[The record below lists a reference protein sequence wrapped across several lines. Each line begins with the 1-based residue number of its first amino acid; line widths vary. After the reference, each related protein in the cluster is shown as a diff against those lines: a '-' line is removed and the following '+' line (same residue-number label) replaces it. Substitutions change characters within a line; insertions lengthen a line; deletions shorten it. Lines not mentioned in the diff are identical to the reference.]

1 MRKQLEK
8 LKTLFK
14 NITTSKEETNL
25 LIDTNFEN
33 ETNEN
38 LISPFVTH
46 TEASIQGLEDLQ
58 KLLLARCSSV
68 ILFFGEEEGASVQ
81 HMYTQLAEFISGYA
95 QSKKKFEENLRKESR
110 LKAAAA
116 KKAASVAAKK

>member
-38 LISPFVTH
+38 LISSFVTH

-68 ILFFGEEEGASVQ
+68 ILFFGEEDGASVQ